1 MQTKG
6 TLRPFIL
13 NQKGRKMPRSNEQI
27 EWVTAKEVAG
37 LPDMPTTARRARDIL
52 DRATIEQPGLRRKR
66 QGTKA
71 TEYHVS
77 VLPERTK
84 HHFGRCEPESSYSDV
99 KEPITHSH
107 PTLETDEDKAFWM
120 MIYNRMTK
128 EQREEVMNAFIRGG
142 LNALISKD
150 SAEDATNSKEISE
163 QCDSDEQVESAP
175 KLSTQSKAG

>member
-1 MQTKG
+1 
-6 TLRPFIL
+6 
-13 NQKGRKMPRSNEQI
+13 MPRSNEQI

-52 DRATIEQPGLRRKR
+52 DRATIEQPELRRKR

-84 HHFGRCEPESSYSDV
+84 HHFGRSETESV
-99 KEPITHSH
+99 KKPLTHS
-107 PTLETDEDKAFWM
+107 TLATDEDKAFWM

-142 LNALISKD
+142 LNALIPKD
-150 SAEDATNSKEISE
+150 SAGDATNSKEISE
-163 QCDSDEQVESAP
+163 QCDSDEQMGSAS

>member
-1 MQTKG
+1 
-6 TLRPFIL
+6 
-13 NQKGRKMPRSNEQI
+13 MPQSNEQI

-77 VLPERTK
+77 VLPERTRD
-84 HHFGRCEPESSYSDV
+84 HFGRSEHKSSYRAV
-99 KEPITHSH
+99 KVPVTHS
-107 PTLETDEDKAFWM
+107 TLATDEDKAFWM

-142 LNALISKD
+142 LNALIPKD
-150 SAEDATNSKEISE
+150 SAEGTTNSKEISE
-163 QCDSDEQVESAP
+163 QCDSNEQVESAP